1 MVYLASQQGLF
12 VGMSAGA
19 NVFISKSIANNLEN
33 SVIVT
38 ILCDRGDRYLSKI

>member
-1 MVYLASQQGLF
+1 MTSLSTQTGLF

-19 NVFISKSIANNLEN
+19 NIFIAKKVATEVEN

-38 ILCDRGDRYLSKI
+38 ILCDRGDRYLSKL